1 MKRKFTKRILN
12 VGRLSFQK
20 NQLFLIKSFS
30 LIAEDFPDWVL
41 TIVGGGEYRKQIEN
55 LILKNNLSK
64 RIELIGAVKDVD
76 KWYRNSAF
84 FVFPSLWEGFPNAL
98 AEAFS
103 QGLPAIGLQNT
114 SGVNELIFNYKNG
127 ILVASKEEQFALA
140 MKKMITQKS
149 FRKKAGRFASNS
161 IKIQTKNNL

>member
-1 MKRKFTKRILN
+1 M
-12 VGRLSFQK
+12 
-20 NQLFLIKSFS
+20 
-30 LIAEDFPDWVL
+30 
-41 TIVGGGEYRKQIEN
+41 
-55 LILKNNLSK
+55 
-64 RIELIGAVKDVD
+64 
-76 KWYRNSAF
+76 
-84 FVFPSLWEGFPNAL
+84 WEGFPNAL
-98 AEAFS
+98 AEAFR

-161 IKIQTKNNL
+161 IKKYKPKEIYNQWENLFFNLSKQNKL